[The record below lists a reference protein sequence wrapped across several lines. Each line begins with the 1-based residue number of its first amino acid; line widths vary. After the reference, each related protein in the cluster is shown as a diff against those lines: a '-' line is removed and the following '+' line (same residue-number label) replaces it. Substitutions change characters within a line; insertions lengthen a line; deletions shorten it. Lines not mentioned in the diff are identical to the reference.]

1 MEKAYSLGIDIGSTT
16 VKVAI
21 LNKDNEVVFSD
32 YRRHFAS
39 IIDTLKAVLNDA
51 KEKLGDISCKVFI
64 TGSGGLGLS
73 KALKIPFVQEVVA
86 EARVIKLKSPQTN
99 VAIELGGED
108 AKIIYFDHGID
119 ERMNGICAGGTGSFI
134 DQMAS
139 LLKTDASGLNELAK
153 DYQVIYPIAARCGV
167 FAKTDIQPLINDGA
181 SKNDLAKSIFKA
193 VVNQTISGLA
203 CGKPIRGNVAFL
215 GGPLHFLPELK
226 NTFIETLNLSDEN
239 VFAPEDSHL
248 YPAIGAALDE
258 CENRSIILHTLIE
271 SLNSSLKLGS
281 DIKNLEPL
289 FENEKEYEDFKIR
302 HGLARVKKKDIS
314 KYRGEA
320 YLGIDAGSTTT
331 KIALIDKEGNLLFSY
346 YVSNEGSPIE
356 ATKKGFIE
364 LQKII
369 HSDIKIV
376 QSCSTG
382 YGEELIKSAFGL
394 DYGEVETITHYKAAK
409 FFNKN
414 VDCIL
419 DIGGQDMKCV
429 KIKDG
434 SVDSVLLNEAC
445 SSGCGS
451 FIETFA
457 KSLNHSV
464 EEFAKEALFAKS
476 PVDLGSRCT
485 VFMNSNV
492 KQAQKEGASVGDI
505 SSGLAYSV
513 IKNALYKVIKL
524 TSKEDLGENV
534 VVQGGTFYNDAVL
547 RALEK
552 ILDKEVI
559 RPDIS
564 GIMGAFGAALVAK
577 ENYEY
582 NKIETTMVSL
592 DEAIKLTYKTHFSHC
607 KGCSNNCILT
617 INTFSN
623 HKSFIS
629 GNRCE
634 RFVNNTKRKID
645 APNMYKWK
653 YKRLFDYEPL
663 TIEEATRGEIGLPRV
678 LNIYENYPFWATF
691 FKELGFRL
699 VLSPES
705 YHSIYEL
712 GIESI
717 PSESECYPAKLVHGH
732 IEWLIQNGIKTIFY
746 PSIPY
751 ERNETKEANNH
762 FNCPI
767 VTSYPEN
774 IKNNVENLKKFN
786 VRFINPFLS
795 LTNEEVASIELAN
808 IFKKEFN
815 IPKNLTKNAAKHA
828 YFELLRFKHDVE
840 EKGNEVLR
848 WMEINKKRGIVL
860 AGRPYHLDQEI
871 NHGIPEMIESYGFAV
886 LTEDAVAPLG
896 ECLLDRPLR
905 VNDQWMYHSRLY
917 KAAAFVRT
925 RNDLDLVQLNSF
937 GCGLDAV
944 TTDQV
949 SEILTDSNNIY
960 TVLKI
965 DEISNLGAARI
976 RIRSLIAAL
985 KSREIEQN
993 LVNVTKTSID
1003 KVAFTKEM
1011 KKNYKILVPNMSRIH
1026 FKQLEVVMKT
1036 FGYDVEVL
1044 NPSGKAPI
1052 DLGLKYVNND
1062 ACYPSLIVVGQMME
1076 ALQSG
1081 KYDLNKVALVM
1092 SQTGGGCRA
1101 SNYIGF
1107 IRRALKKANMAQ
1119 IPVISVNLS
1128 GLEENPGFKITLP
1141 LIYKAIQAVIYGDVL
1156 MRVLF
1161 HTRPYELNK
1170 GETNALYKKYEERG
1184 LKYFESKKMNVKEF
1198 NKMLKDCINEFDNV
1212 PRSDIKKPRVG
1223 VVGEILVK
1231 FSDYANNY
1239 LVDTLEKEGAE
1250 AVVPD
1255 LLDFFLYC
1263 FYNNEFKAE
1272 HLGKS
1277 KFLSKLSQT
1286 VINIAENFRKTMR
1299 KYLDESKNFDSP
1311 HRIEETAKNVNGIVS
1326 LGNQTGEGWL
1336 LTGEMVDLIESGV
1349 SNIVCTQPF
1358 GCLPNHIVGKGVI
1371 KELHHRFPKANIIA
1385 IDYDSGASQVNQ
1397 LNRIK
1402 MMLENAKN
1410 NLKEEEKKQ

>member
-1 MEKAYSLGIDIGSTT
+1 MEKVYSLGIDVGSTT
-16 VKVAI
+16 VKVALLDYEKNI
-21 LNKDNEVVFSD
+21 VFSS
-32 YRRHFAS
+32 YKRHFAS
-39 IIDTLKAVLNDA
+39 IVETLKSVLEEA
-51 KEKLGDISCKVFI
+51 YSELGEINVKIYI

-73 KALKIPFVQEVVA
+73 KALNIPFVQEVVA
-86 EARVIKLKSPQTN
+86 EARVIKLRSPKTN

-153 DYQVIYPIAARCGV
+153 DYKVIYPIAARCGV

-203 CGKPIRGNVAFL
+203 CGKPIKGNVAFL
-215 GGPLHFLPELK
+215 GGPLHFLSELR
-226 NTFIETLNLSDEN
+226 NTFIETLNLGPEN

-248 YPAIGAALDE
+248 YPAIGAALEE
-258 CENRSIILHTLIE
+258 CENKCE
-271 SLNSSLKLGS
+271 SFHAFIKKLNNSLKLDN
-281 DIKNLEPL
+281 DIKKLDPL
-289 FENEKEYEDFKIR
+289 FENNEEYLEFKRR
-302 HGLARVKKKDIS
+302 HSLACVKKRDI
-314 KYRGEA
+314 KNFKGNA
-320 YLGIDAGSTTT
+320 FLGIDAGSTTT
-331 KIALIDKEGNLLFSY
+331 KIALIDEEGNLLFSFY
-346 YVSNEGSPIE
+346 TSNEGSPIE
-356 ATKKGFIE
+356 ATKNGFKKLLEVLNPEI
-364 LQKII
+364 KII
-369 HSDIKIV
+369 

-382 YGEELIKSAFGL
+382 YGEQLIKSAFSL

-409 FFNKN
+409 FFNNK

-419 DIGGQDMKCV
+419 DIGGQDMKCI
-429 KIKDG
+429 KIKNG

-457 KSLNHSV
+457 KSLNKSV
-464 EEFAKEALFAKS
+464 EEFAELALFAKS

-524 TSKEDLGENV
+524 TSQDELGKNV
-534 VVQGGTFYNDAVL
+534 VVQGGTFYNEAVL

-582 NKIETTMVSL
+582 YKLQTTMVSL
-592 DEAIKLTYKTHFSHC
+592 EDAINLTYKTHFSHC
-607 KGCSNNCILT
+607 KGCNNNCILT

-623 HKSFIS
+623 KKSFIS

-634 RFVNNTKRKID
+634 RFVNNTKRNED
-645 APNMYKWK
+645 VPNMYKRK
-653 YKRLFDYEPL
+653 YKRLFSYEPL
-663 TIEEATRGEIGLPRV
+663 SVDKATRGTIGIPRV

-691 FKELGFRL
+691 FKELGFR
-699 VLSPES
+699 VVISPES
-705 YHSIYEL
+705 YHSIYEM

-751 ERNETKEANNH
+751 ERNETKSANNH

-774 IKNNVENLKKFN
+774 IKNNVENLKKFD
-786 VRFINPFLS
+786 VKFLHPFLS
-795 LTNEEVASIELAN
+795 LTNEKIASEELAK
-808 IFKKEFN
+808 IFEKECQ
-815 IPKNLTKNAAKHA
+815 IPPNLTKKAAKLA
-828 YFELLRFKHDVE
+828 YFELIKFKNEVE
-840 EKGNEVLR
+840 EKGREVLKR
-848 WMEINKKRGIVL
+848 MEETNHRGIVL
-860 AGRPYHLDQEI
+860 AGRPYHIDPEI

-886 LTEDAVAPLG
+886 LTEDAVASLG

-944 TTDQV
+944 TTDEV
-949 SEILTDSNNIY
+949 SEILTGSNNIY

-985 KSREIEQN
+985 KAREIEKN
-993 LVNVTKTSID
+993 YVKIAKTSIK
-1003 KVAFTKEM
+1003 KVIFTKEM
-1011 KKNYKILVPNMSRIH
+1011 KKTHKILVPNMSKIH

-1036 FGYDVEVL
+1036 FGFDVEVL
-1044 NPSGKAPI
+1044 EPKGKTPI

-1081 KYDLNKVALVM
+1081 KYDLNKVALII

-1107 IRRALKKANMAQ
+1107 IRRALNKANLSQ
-1119 IPVISVNLS
+1119 IPVISAS
-1128 GLEENPGFKITLP
+1128 FAGLEENPGFKITLP
-1141 LIYKAIQAVIYGDVL
+1141 LLYKAIQGVVYGDLL
-1156 MRVLF
+1156 MRVLH
-1161 HTRPYELNK
+1161 HTRPYEK
-1170 GETNALYKKYEERG
+1170 VQGTTDKVFEKFEKRG
-1184 LKYFESKKMNVKEF
+1184 FEFFKSKKMNVREF
-1198 NKMLKDCINEFDNV
+1198 NEMLKDCVNEFDKIERLN
-1212 PRSDIKKPRVG
+1212 IKKPKVG
-1223 VVGEILVK
+1223 IVGEILVK

-1239 LVDTLEKEGAE
+1239 LADTLEKEGAE
-1250 AVVPD
+1250 AVIPD

-1263 FYNNEFKAE
+1263 FLNNDFKAE

-1277 KFLSKLSQT
+1277 KALAKFTHSMIQ
-1286 VINIAENFRKTMR
+1286 IAEKFRSKMR
-1299 KYLDESKNFDSP
+1299 FYLDQSKNFTSP
-1311 HRIEETAKNVNGIVS
+1311 NYIEHTAKNVDGIVS

-1349 SNIVCTQPF
+1349 TNIICTQPF

-1371 KELHHRFPKANIIA
+1371 KELHNRYPKANIIA
-1385 IDYDSGASQVNQ
+1385 IDYDSGASEVNQ

-1410 NLKEEEKKQ
+1410 NLNEE